1 VRPSLDDLALAPP
14 ATPPEGDG
22 GDHGIPAVEEFV
34 KLVLYEGN
42 D

>member
-1 VRPSLDDLALAPP
+1 VRPSLDDRALAPS

>member
-1 VRPSLDDLALAPP
+1 VCARRSTISLWLPRR
-14 ATPPEGDG
+14 PPEGDG